1 MKPFDPRLVKQVPA
15 TRVPVLVLGVLGG
28 LSGVAA
34 IASAFAIAALVVAL
48 VRSQSLG
55 GPALAVVVV
64 FVVRGVLALATEQV
78 ASWAATRISG
88 ALRADY
94 LRRMLAAPADQR
106 PDTASLMTVAT
117 HGASSV
123 EPYVARY
130 LPSLV
135 AAAVVPP
142 LAVLCLLFV
151 DWSSALIVLATL
163 PLLPVFAELIG
174 RFTQDATQRRWQTQT
189 RLAGHFLDVM
199 RGLPTLVSYGRAEH
213 QAEQVSA
220 VGDRHR
226 IATVRTL
233 RIAFLSSAALEL
245 LATISVAIVAVWTGM
260 RLAWGDLGLGV
271 ALTAILLAPE
281 AYWPIR
287 RVGQEFHAAADG
299 AEAIEA
305 LLPADG
311 VAQTAVGGGDVVQ
324 TAGNTARFALP
335 EAPEPGFALPGD
347 ASSDLRVDH
356 LGYHYPGTDR
366 AVIDD
371 LSFTVRP
378 GLTALVGPSGCGKT
392 TLLELIAGLRTPSAG
407 SVPAVRSHLVT
418 QTPFIAPMTVRQ
430 NLLFGVSDDS
440 RLAAAL
446 AATGFDAVLRDLP
459 DGLET
464 SLGDNGF
471 GLSAGQRAKLA
482 LTRAWLSD
490 ADLLLVDEPTAH
502 LDPRSADEL
511 RAVIVALATRRPVV
525 AVTHDEELVARADH
539 RIALQPSAVTPG
551 AVTPSAPSSPEVAR

>member
-163 PLLPVFAELIG
+163 PLLPVFAALIG

-311 VAQTAVGGGDVVQ
+311 VALP
-324 TAGNTARFALP
+324 AGEPGQPEPRFAR
-335 EAPEPGFALPGD
+335 PGD

-539 RIALQPSAVTPG
+539 RIALQPGV
-551 AVTPSAPSSPEVAR
+551 VTPSAPSSPEVAR

>member
-64 FVVRGVLALATEQV
+64 FLVRSVLALATEQV

-94 LRRMLAAPADQR
+94 LRRMLATPADQR

-163 PLLPVFAELIG
+163 PLLPVFAALIG

-260 RLAWGDLGLGV
+260 RLAWGDLGLGI

-311 VAQTAVGGGDVVQ
+311 VA
-324 TAGNTARFALP
+324 
-335 EAPEPGFALPGD
+335 EPRFALPGD

-378 GLTALVGPSGCGKT
+378 GLTVLVGPSGCGKT

-464 SLGDNGF
+464 PLGDNGF

-502 LDPRSADEL
+502 LDPHSADEL
-511 RAVIVALATRRPVV
+511 REVIVALAIRRPVV

-551 AVTPSAPSSPEVAR
+551 APSSPEVAR

>member
-48 VRSQSLG
+48 VRGQSLG

-94 LRRMLAAPADQR
+94 LRRMLAAPADER

-163 PLLPVFAELIG
+163 PLLPLFAALIG

-311 VAQTAVGGGDVVQ
+311 VALP
-324 TAGNTARFALP
+324 AGEPGQPEPRFAR
-335 EAPEPGFALPGD
+335 PGD

-392 TLLELIAGLRTPSAG
+392 TLLELIAGLRAPSAG

-511 RAVIVALATRRPVV
+511 REVIVALATRRPVV

-539 RIALQPSAVTPG
+539 RIALQPSAVTP
-551 AVTPSAPSSPEVAR
+551 SAPSSPEVAR

>member
-163 PLLPVFAELIG
+163 PLLPVFAALIG

-311 VAQTAVGGGDVVQ
+311 VAQP
-324 TAGNTARFALP
+324 AGEPGQPEPRFAR
-335 EAPEPGFALPGD
+335 PGD

>member
-1 MKPFDPRLVKQVPA
+1 M
-15 TRVPVLVLGVLGG
+15 
-28 LSGVAA
+28 
-34 IASAFAIAALVVAL
+34 
-48 VRSQSLG
+48 
-55 GPALAVVVV
+55 
-64 FVVRGVLALATEQV
+64 
-78 ASWAATRISG
+78 
-88 ALRADY
+88 
-94 LRRMLAAPADQR
+94 
-106 PDTASLMTVAT
+106 
-117 HGASSV
+117 
-123 EPYVARY
+123 
-130 LPSLV
+130 
-135 AAAVVPP
+135 
-142 LAVLCLLFV
+142 
-151 DWSSALIVLATL
+151 
-163 PLLPVFAELIG
+163 
-174 RFTQDATQRRWQTQT
+174 
-189 RLAGHFLDVM
+189 
-199 RGLPTLVSYGRAEH
+199 
-213 QAEQVSA
+213 
-220 VGDRHR
+220 
-226 IATVRTL
+226 
-233 RIAFLSSAALEL
+233 
-245 LATISVAIVAVWTGM
+245 
-260 RLAWGDLGLGV
+260 
-271 ALTAILLAPE
+271 
-281 AYWPIR
+281 
-287 RVGQEFHAAADG
+287 
-299 AEAIEA
+299 
-305 LLPADG
+305 
-311 VAQTAVGGGDVVQ
+311 
-324 TAGNTARFALP
+324 
-335 EAPEPGFALPGD
+335 
-347 ASSDLRVDH
+347 
-356 LGYHYPGTDR
+356 
-366 AVIDD
+366 IDD

>member
-163 PLLPVFAELIG
+163 PLLPVFAALIG

-311 VAQTAVGGGDVVQ
+311 VALP
-324 TAGNTARFALP
+324 AGEP
-335 EAPEPGFALPGD
+335 GQPEPGFALPGD